1 MGQGTTLGIPA
12 GGTPARTPPWT
23 SRTGKAAGS
32 PCHDGMTIV
41 AKDMNRFTHR
51 HLRWEFMAPPLFTT
65 TERMLQSAHSPKGVY
80 RAEKRRCRGSESL
93 LSAPQPLCA
102 RFPVGP
108 CICLVIP
115 ETGAKRATEDYC
127 GFSNRAQRTS
137 ERNQTRNP
145 CCLAGCKFQVVEV
158 TTEPLMVVVLSPART
173 LPTLSSAR
181 AATVQIANVASV
193 ATMAFTF
200 LTLTICRPITRAIQ
214 ALAW

>member
-1 MGQGTTLGIPA
+1 MGIYGP
-12 GGTPARTPPWT
+12 
-23 SRTGKAAGS
+23 
-32 PCHDGMTIV
+32 
-41 AKDMNRFTHR
+41 
-51 HLRWEFMAPPLFTT
+51 T
-65 TERMLQSAHSPKGVY
+65 TERILRGHAPKGIY
-80 RAEKRRCRGSESL
+80 RAERLRRRGSKCLVSV
-93 LSAPQPLCA
+93 PQPLRA

-181 AATVQIANVASV
+181 AATVQIAIVASV